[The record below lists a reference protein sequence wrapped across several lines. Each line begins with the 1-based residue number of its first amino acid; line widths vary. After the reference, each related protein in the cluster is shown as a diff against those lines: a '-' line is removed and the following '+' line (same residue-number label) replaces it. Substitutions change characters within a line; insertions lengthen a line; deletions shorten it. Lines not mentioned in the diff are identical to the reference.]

1 MLPETML
8 PWKLLARFL
17 LSAALLAGAGC
28 GGSSSN
34 NCKVTAL
41 NVAPSSMTV
50 NHTAAPP
57 ANSQVFTATNL
68 FTGNGVCTANTAA
81 MVSSNWTASDPS
93 IHLSASPTMQVT
105 ATCTA
110 TLTSPATIRAVA
122 ASDQTLTGQASLT
135 CQ

>member
-1 MLPETML
+1 MLPDTML

-41 NVAPSSMTV
+41 NVSPSSMTV

-93 IHLSASPTMQVT
+93 VHLSASPTMQVT

>member
-1 MLPETML
+1 MLTHRL
-8 PWKLLARFL
+8 FPWNLLARFL

-28 GGSSSN
+28 GGSSTN

-41 NVAPSSMTV
+41 NVTPSSMTV

-57 ANSQVFTATNL
+57 ANSQTFTSSGL
-68 FTGNGVCTANTAA
+68 LTGNGVCTGNTAA

-93 IHLSASPTMQVT
+93 VHLSASPTMQVT

-110 TLTSPATIRAVA
+110 AVGSPVTIQATS
-122 ASDQTLTGQASLT
+122 ASDQTLTGKATLM
-135 CQ
+135 C

>member
-1 MLPETML
+1 MLTHRL
-8 PWKLLARFL
+8 FPWNLLARFL

-28 GGSSSN
+28 GGSSTN

-41 NVAPSSMTV
+41 NVTPQSMTV

-57 ANSQVFTATNL
+57 ANSQTFTSSGQL
-68 FTGNGVCTANTAA
+68 TGNGVCTGNTAA

-93 IHLSASPTMQVT
+93 VHLSASPTMQVT

-110 TLTSPATIRAVA
+110 TLTNPATIRAVA
-122 ASDQTLTGQASLT
+122 ASDPTLTGQASLT

>member
-1 MLPETML
+1 MLPDTML

-28 GGSSSN
+28 GGTSSN

-41 NVAPSSMTV
+41 NVTPSSMTV

>member
-1 MLPETML
+1 MLPDRML
-8 PWKLLARFL
+8 PWRLLACFL
-17 LSAALLAGAGC
+17 LSAALLAAAGC

-34 NCKVTAL
+34 NCTVTAL
-41 NVAPSSMTV
+41 NVTPSSMTV

-57 ANSQVFTATNL
+57 ANSQVFTSTGL
-68 FTGNGVCTANTAA
+68 FTGNGVCTANAA
-81 MVSSNWTASDPS
+81 AAVSSNWTASDPS
-93 IHLSASPTMQVT
+93 IHLSASPATQIA

>member
-1 MLPETML
+1 MFPHRLH
-8 PWKLLARFL
+8 PWRLFARFL

-41 NVAPSSMTV
+41 NVTPSSMTV

-57 ANSQVFTATNL
+57 ANSQVFTSTDL

-81 MVSSNWTASDPS
+81 AVSSNWTASDPS
-93 IHLSASPTMQVT
+93 IHLSASPTTQVT

-110 TLTSPATIRAVA
+110 TLINPAIIRAVA